1 MCTYLVHLMRDHMHT
16 HLQCLPC
23 HICSTDSAGALLV
36 TMGAAPLATAL
47 DTWPLVC
54 IRCAAFKRMLQGV
67 PSAAFEPNKPG
78 LRYGVGARVGCLGVK
93 FLEYSLAGMVCGFI
107 GQGIANQMMH
117 LK

>member
-1 MCTYLVHLMRDHMHT
+1 MV
-16 HLQCLPC
+16 
-23 HICSTDSAGALLV
+23 A
-36 TMGAAPLATAL
+36 
-47 DTWPLVC
+47 C
-54 IRCAAFKRMLQGV
+54 IHHAAFKRMLHGV

-117 LK
+117 LKCAPPLVLIWSSLQYADAAPEEQRLSSRCSS